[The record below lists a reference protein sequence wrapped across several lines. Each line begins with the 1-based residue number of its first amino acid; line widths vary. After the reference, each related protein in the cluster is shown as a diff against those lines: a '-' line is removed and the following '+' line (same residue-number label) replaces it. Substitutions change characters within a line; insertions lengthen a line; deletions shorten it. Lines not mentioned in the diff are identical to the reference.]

1 MLQLSRQ
8 VAIPDS
14 ELEITAIRA
23 QGAGGQNVNKVATA
37 VQLRF
42 DAGHSAL
49 PDEVKERLKHIAG
62 NKITSDGELLIEAK
76 KFRTQEQNREDAV
89 RRFIDLLQRA
99 LQIREAAFEKD
110 HPDIAQSLTLLAQLY
125 RAKGAYVSAELLC
138 QRALGIQE
146 AILGPNHLDVARS
159 LVLLANLKLAPRSGV
174 VLRKKN

>member
-1 MLQLSRQ
+1 MIEITPSFS
-8 VAIPDS
+8 VDES
-14 ELEITAIRA
+14 ELQFAFVRA
-23 QGAGGQNVNKVATA
+23 SGPGGQNVNKVATA

-99 LQIREAAFEKD
+99 FQKPKRRRKTK
-110 HPDIAQSLTLLAQLY
+110 PTAQSKE
-125 RAKGAYVSAELLC
+125 R
-138 QRALGIQE
+138 R
-146 AILGPNHLDVARS
+146 
-159 LVLLANLKLAPRSGV
+159 LKE
-174 VLRKKN
+174 KKVRGEIKKIRQSKSYE